1 MFDRMQCY
9 VPKAPVET
17 VSTFLLAS
25 LNEDSEQSI
34 SLMCL
39 MQMQSCNIQQK
50 INYLIQ
56 KMREPKKKTNYLLNF
71 MEFPLIDL
79 KHGRTAFAS
88 SSDIVTPKKTLLK
101 IKLCIYES
109 NF

>member
-1 MFDRMQCY
+1 M
-9 VPKAPVET
+9 
-17 VSTFLLAS
+17 STFLLAS
-25 LNEDSEQSI
+25 LREDSEQSI

-56 KMREPKKKTNYLLNF
+56 KMWEPKKKTNYLLNF

-88 SSDIVTPKKTLLK
+88 SSDIVTPKKDSFKNKVVNMKRIFRIPHQLT
-101 IKLCIYES
+101 
-109 NF
+109 